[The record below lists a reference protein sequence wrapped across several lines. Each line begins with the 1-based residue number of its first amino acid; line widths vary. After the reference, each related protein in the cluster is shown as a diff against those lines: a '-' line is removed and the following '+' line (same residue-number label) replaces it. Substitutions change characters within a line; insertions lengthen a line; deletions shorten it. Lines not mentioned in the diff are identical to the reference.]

1 MYKKPFKALCY
12 FLLILCTFACGEYE
26 LLEYKKECKRKA
38 DSTFRVDVKKLSKKR
53 DSICK
58 VNYDDYYQAAL
69 DSLIP
74 ARIEEMKKLIAK

>member
-1 MYKKPFKALCY
+1 MYKKSSKALCY
-12 FLLILCTFACGEYE
+12 ALLLLCMFACGEYE

-38 DSTFRVDVKKLSKKR
+38 DSTFRVDVKKISKQQ

-58 VNYDDYYQAAL
+58 VRYDDYYQAAL